1 MLLDRMVNA
10 FESSVR
16 EKKLLS
22 ETDIEKMTYGLHVI
36 LGECTKLI
44 ILGVFFL
51 IFDRFLDFILAFLI
65 LVSIRSHSGGLHFYT
80 WIKCF
85 LFSFV
90 FFVLAILVLPK
101 ITFLDQAEFVIILVV
116 INLIITA
123 IYAPKTSKYR
133 PLTQRK
139 YIIKSKFLALLFTLI
154 WFTALFLFF
163 LDTTLFSIG
172 IWIITLQNT
181 QLLLSGGIRYEKN

>member
-16 EKKLLS
+16 EKNLLS

-51 IFDRFLDFILAFLI
+51 IFDRFLEFILAFII
-65 LVSIRSHSGGLHFYT
+65 LVSIRTHSGGLHFYT
-80 WIKCF
+80 WTKCF
-85 LFSFV
+85 LFSFT
-90 FFVLAILVLPK
+90 FFVLAILVLPRF
-101 ITFLDQAEFVIILVV
+101 TFLNQIGFFIFFVALSS
-116 INLIITA
+116 IITA

-133 PLTQRK
+133 PLTKRK
-139 YIIKSKFLALLFTLI
+139 YILKSKFLALLFTFI
-154 WFTALFLFF
+154 WFTLLFIFF
-163 LDTTLFSIG
+163 LDSTLFSIG

-181 QLLLSGGIRYEKN
+181 QLLLSGGLKYEKN